1 MISPFCGQ
9 AGIGDKIKQ
18 KVKQGNAQAE
28 AELAIDIPQRA
39 GISELAICY
48 LDEGGTLRCAAAQ
61 AAAKTHQ
68 RERYDTNGHIH
79 SVARQNQ

>member
-1 MISPFCGQ
+1 
-9 AGIGDKIKQ
+9 
-18 KVKQGNAQAE
+18 
-28 AELAIDIPQRA
+28 
-39 GISELAICY
+39 
-48 LDEGGTLRCAAAQ
+48 LRCAAAQ